1 MKSSPLNLLLVEDN
15 DDHAMLIKTALEP
28 SPVTLTHVR
37 TAELAL
43 STLMDETNQIHL
55 LLADVKLPNGSG
67 IDLLRWVKADQRL
80 ALTPVIMLS
89 TSANPIDIAAS
100 YSAGASGYITKPVG
114 LGPMK
119 EKLQHFIHY
128 WREVCVIAQSH

>member
-1 MKSSPLNLLLVEDN
+1 MKSAHLNLLLVEDN
-15 DDHAMLIKTALEP
+15 EDHAMLIKTALDE
-28 SPVTLTHVR
+28 SAITLSHVG

-43 STLMDETNQIHL
+43 TRLQDRSSDIHL

-67 IDLLRWVKADQRL
+67 IDLLKWVKADRQL
-80 ALTPVIMLS
+80 ALLPVIMLS

-119 EKLQHFIHY
+119 DKLKHFIRY
-128 WREVCVIAQSH
+128 WLEVCVVPNGN

>member
-1 MKSSPLNLLLVEDN
+1 MKSAHLNLLLVEDN
-15 DDHAMLIKTALEP
+15 DDHAMLIKTALTD
-28 SPVTLTHVR
+28 SAVTLNHVR

-43 STLMDETNQIHL
+43 SRLKEEAHQIHL

-67 IDLLRWVKADQRL
+67 IDLLKWVKADQGL

-89 TSANPIDIAAS
+89 TSANPIDITAS

-119 EKLQHFIHY
+119 DKLKHFIHY
-128 WREVCVIAQSH
+128 WLEVCVVPHVK